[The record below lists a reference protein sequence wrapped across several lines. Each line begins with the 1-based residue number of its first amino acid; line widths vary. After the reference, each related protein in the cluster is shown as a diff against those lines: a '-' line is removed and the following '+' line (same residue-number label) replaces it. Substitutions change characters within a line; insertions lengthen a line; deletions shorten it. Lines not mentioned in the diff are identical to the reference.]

1 MISVDS
7 VKPEEVFNL
16 ESEEDDMIGDSQK
29 TVEGGILQESDRE
42 VDFSEINMD
51 SDAEVQEVAA
61 PVSQKVDT
69 FFDRRVSKDLYRW

>member
-7 VKPEEVFNL
+7 VKPEMVFNL
-16 ESEEDDMIGDSQK
+16 ESEEDDIIDDSQK
-29 TVEGGILQESDRE
+29 TVDGGNLQESDRE

-69 FFDRRVSKDLYRW
+69 FFDSRVSKDL